1 MSEDA
6 RNVVIEL
13 IQKKYGTLIRQ
24 IAYGILKDWQLVED
38 AEQDVLWNLISK
50 HADKA
55 DLPPGQLKNYL
66 CAAVKNTAIN
76 YASQRERRLEVEEEY
91 WYTMPLSMDYID
103 VESFRDRYGFGT
115 EVQELLSMLDNQ
127 DRDMICLK
135 YGEGYSNAEIAE
147 LLGKKEEF
155 VKKRLY
161 RAKIKMQSILL
172 DRKGGSGD
180 E

>member
-24 IAYGILKDWQLVED
+24 IAFGVLHDWQLVED
-38 AEQDVLWNLISK
+38 VEQDVLWNLISK
-50 HADKA
+50 NVDRAE
-55 DLPPGQLKNYL
+55 LPPDELKPYL
-66 CAAVKNTAIN
+66 CAAVRNTAID
-76 YASQRERRLEVEEEY
+76 YIRKDMRRSALEEEVCHL
-91 WYTMPLSMDYID
+91 TPLSMDYID

-135 YGEGYSNAEIAE
+135 YGEGYSNVEIAE

-172 DRKGGSGD
+172 DRKGGGGD

>member
-6 RNVVIEL
+6 RNVVVEL

-24 IAYGILKDWQLVED
+24 IAYGILNDWQLVED
-38 AEQDVLWNLISK
+38 AEQDVLWKLISK

-55 DLPPGQLKNYL
+55 ELPPNQLKNYL

-76 YASQRERRLEVEEEY
+76 YVNQRERRLEVEEEY
-91 WYTMPLSMDYID
+91 WYTMPLSMDCID
-103 VESFRDRYGFGT
+103 VESFQDRYGFGQ
-115 EVQELLSMLDNQ
+115 EIQELLSLLNNT
-127 DRDMICLK
+127 DRDIICLK
-135 YGEGYSNAEIAE
+135 YGEGYSNAEIAGF
-147 LLGKKEEF
+147 LGRKEEF

-161 RAKIKMQSILL
+161 RAKVKLQSILV
-172 DRKGGSGD
+172 DRKGGGAD